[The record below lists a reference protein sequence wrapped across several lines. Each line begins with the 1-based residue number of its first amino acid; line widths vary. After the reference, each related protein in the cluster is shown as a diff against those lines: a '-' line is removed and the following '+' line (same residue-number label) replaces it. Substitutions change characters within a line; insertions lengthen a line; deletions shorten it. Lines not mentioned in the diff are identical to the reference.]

1 MKRIFTI
8 ALAAFA
14 LLAVSCTTDNL
25 NDEIEKVYTLELSA
39 ENYNDSS
46 RVGFN
51 MTYGN
56 FYWHKG
62 DAIAVGTTLS
72 KFTTDCEDRASSA
85 TFTGY
90 VEPQGYAIYPYEG
103 TKSIVG
109 NVVTFEYPTTYTY
122 ESVDNDFFTG
132 STSLASPMWLMI
144 AYNYDY
150 FYHLGGTI
158 AIKLPGL
165 KAGNNQTFTLTAD
178 KKITGEF
185 SGEMVDMSS
194 KFVTTATD
202 VAAEKSVTINFSL
215 ERANDAV
222 FYVPVPTGT
231 YNFTITVTNGEE
243 SFSKEYQ
250 DLVVDRGDIRYTTIE
265 SHSLQEERLPPST
278 QIWYSGTAEWT
289 SYSLKDPNYPPFDSG
304 IRWIW
309 NNWDSATGRGIAGF
323 ETAPTK
329 ILDRAFYGHSS
340 VLTSLTLPDG
350 ITEIGKEAFYWNS
363 ALRSVRLPATLKKL
377 GQRAF
382 MTNTSLESITIP
394 ESVDTLEYGVFEGCS
409 SLRSVTIPK
418 TDKPISIGNAV
429 FGGCTSLEKFIGG
442 YASDDGRCLVIDGKL
457 VHFAPA
463 GITDYTT
470 PAGITDIGVL
480 AFYQNTK
487 IQNIT
492 ISEGVESIGNEAFK
506 ECTKLVTITL
516 PETLKSIGNNA
527 FYKCSFVTITL
538 PETLQSI
545 GHNAFILCSK
555 LENLYCKATTPPTI
569 GNDILLYANNANL
582 KIYVPASDDDSIIN
596 AYKNDPSWS
605 QYADKIV
612 EYAF

>member
-8 ALAAFA
+8 ALAAFT

-46 RVGFN
+46 RGGFD
-51 MTYGN
+51 MSYGQ

-132 STSLASPMWLMI
+132 SNSLASPMWLMI

-185 SGEMVDMSS
+185 SAEMVSMSSS
-194 KFVTTATD
+194 KFVTTATE

-231 YNFTITVTNGEE
+231 YNFTITVTNGDE

-265 SHSLQEERLPPST
+265 SHSLQVEILPPST
-278 QIWYSGTAEWT
+278 QIWYTGTAQWE
-289 SYSLKDPNYPPFDSG
+289 SYSSRKDPNYPPFDSG

-329 ILDRAFYGHSS
+329 ILDRAFYGHCS

-382 MTNTSLESITIP
+382 RNNTSLESITIP
-394 ESVDTLEYGVFEGCS
+394 ESVDTLEYGVFEDCS

-429 FGGCTSLEKFIGG
+429 FGGCTSLERFIGG

-457 VHFAPA
+457 VSFAQA
-463 GITDYTT
+463 GITEYTT
-470 PAGITDIGVL
+470 PDGITDIGIL
-480 AFYQNTK
+480 AFYKNET

-492 ISEGVESIGNEAFK
+492 ISEDVESIGNEAFS
-506 ECTKLVTITL
+506 ECENLVTITL
-516 PETLKSIGNNA
+516 PATLKSIGDYA
-527 FYKCSFVTITL
+527 FYCCDIDNF
-538 PETLQSI
+538 
-545 GHNAFILCSK
+545 
-555 LENLYCKATTPPTI
+555 YCKATTPPI
-569 GNDILLYANNANL
+569 VNDMESIFWGFNKDNL

-612 EYAF
+612 EYEF

>member
-8 ALAAFA
+8 ALAAFT

-46 RVGFN
+46 RGGFD
-51 MTYGN
+51 MSYGQ

-72 KFTTDCEDRASSA
+72 KFTTDCEDRTRSA

-202 VAAEKSVTINFSL
+202 DAAEKSVTINFSL

-250 DLVVDRGDIRYTTIE
+250 NLVVDRGDIRYTTIE
-265 SHSLQEERLPPST
+265 SHSLQVEILPPSD
-278 QIWYSGTAEWT
+278 QIWYAGTAQLRP
-289 SYSLKDPNYPPFDSG
+289 YSDKDPNYPPFDSG
-304 IRWIW
+304 IRWHW
-309 NNWDSATGRGIAGF
+309 DNWTSATGKGILGF

-329 ILDRAFYGHSS
+329 ILDRAFYSS
-340 VLTSLTLPDG
+340 GDYTLTGLTLPDG
-350 ITEIGKEAFYWNS
+350 ITEIGTEAFYGRRG
-363 ALRSVRLPATLKKL
+363 LRSVRLPATLKKL

-382 MTNTSLESITIP
+382 RLNMALESITIP
-394 ESVDTLEYGVFEGCS
+394 ESVDTLEYGVFEECT

-429 FGGCTSLEKFIGG
+429 FDKCTSLERFISG
-442 YASDDGRCLVIDGKL
+442 YASDDGRCLIIDGKL
-457 VHFAPA
+457 VSFAPA
-463 GITDYTT
+463 GITNYTT
-470 PAGITDIGVL
+470 PDDITTIGALV
-480 AFYQNTK
+480 FNENTK

-492 ISEGVESIGNEAFK
+492 ISEGVESIGNQAFYK
-506 ECTKLVTITL
+506 CSKLVTITL
-516 PETLKSIGNNA
+516 PETLESIGNTA
-527 FYKCSFVTITL
+527 FYM
-538 PETLQSI
+538 
-545 GHNAFILCSK
+545 CSK
-555 LENLYCKATTPPTI
+555 VENFYCKATTPPTFS
-569 GNDILLYANNANL
+569 GNIFLNATIDNL
-582 KIYVPASDDDSIIN
+582 KIYVPASADDSIIN

-612 EYAF
+612 EYEF